1 MFTLGISG
9 GFDKPEC
16 SFLPKVPVWL
26 YHDAGAAIFKDK
38 ELIAAVEQERFNRI
52 KNTTKFPIE
61 SIRYCLNIAGIGLD
75 QVKNIGYYFKN
86 DFVNEELN
94 LQYIQYPS
102 VPIKSCE
109 ELLTE
114 RFREYFS
121 PNFNSLKL
129 TFVQHHLCHAYM
141 AYYQSGFNDAL
152 VCIIDG
158 QGEKESISLYSIQDG
173 KLHFITDYSDGQS
186 LGSLYLQSIRI
197 YGYYFF
203 DEYKVMGL
211 APYGDPSKY
220 RHIFQKIYRLLP
232 DGKYEYTIPLAGIRS
247 FFLRQ
252 GFIPRRKHES
262 FNQDHKDFAA
272 ALQET
277 LEILAFHV
285 ITCWKEKTNHKNLC
299 IAGGVGHNC
308 TLNGLLAYSG
318 LFEKIFVHPAA
329 SDPGAAIGAAMY
341 AAQQK
346 GILLKSQRIQN
357 VYWGPSIGN
366 NDQIKKELIEWSS
379 ILNYEKREDIAAYA
393 ARCLANGAV
402 IGWVQG
408 NLEFGPRALGNR
420 SIIADPRPAENKSR
434 INAMIKKREAYRPFA
449 PSILEEEVGNYFEL
463 PACDIDLDFMVFNLK
478 VKKDKQKLLGAITHV
493 NGTGRVQTVNQVQ
506 NPKYWNLIYHFQK
519 LTGIPVILNT
529 SFNNRYEPIICSER
543 DAIACFLTT
552 DLDYLIIGDYIIEKQ
567 SSYKERLLELRPIL
581 APTTVLKDSFGPQG
595 QMYEISNNAKSLSEI
610 PISEKMYSYLRAYA
624 DGKELDI
631 EFNESFIEEL
641 MDLWSRRLYN
651 LYPVNIY
658 LTKMHQKNALATIY
672 G

>member
-1 MFTLGISG
+1 MYVLGISG
-9 GFDKPEC
+9 AFSKPSKE
-16 SFLPKVPVWL
+16 FFPEVPIWF
-26 YHDAGAAIFKDK
+26 YHESTAVLFKDG
-38 ELIAAVEQERFNRI
+38 ELITAVEEEKMNRL
-52 KNTTKFPIE
+52 KHTTKFGVNAVQ
-61 SIRYCLNIAGIGLD
+61 YCLDATGITLD
-75 QVKNIGYYFKN
+75 EIDIVAYYFLPSY
-86 DFVNEELN
+86 VNKELG
-94 LQYIQYPS
+94 LKYISFPQ

-109 ELLTE
+109 ELLVE

-121 PNFNSLKL
+121 PNFNSSKL

-158 QGEKESISLYSIQDG
+158 QGEKDATSIYSANGDLKPLIGYSGSISLGHFYVEAIKILG
-173 KLHFITDYSDGQS
+173 YKL
-186 LGSLYLQSIRI
+186 
-197 YGYYFF
+197 F

-610 PISEKMYSYLRAYA
+610 PISEKMYSYLRSYA